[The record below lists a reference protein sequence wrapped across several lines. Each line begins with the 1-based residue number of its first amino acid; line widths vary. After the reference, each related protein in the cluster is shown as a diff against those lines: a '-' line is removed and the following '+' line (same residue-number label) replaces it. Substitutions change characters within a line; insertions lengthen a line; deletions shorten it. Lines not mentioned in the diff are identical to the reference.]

1 MLPLSAALKILPSSL
16 KVESWSRHCQWK
28 SWCFTCLAVTGLY
41 DLTWWDSFS
50 QWHGTVKRGPQ
61 TGWYRAKLQQALDA
75 AWTWSVL
82 PSCCKETGS
91 RCVITWPEQSLMA
104 KDPSTLVSKPT
115 FFHSLRAEACQAGTA
130 IMIKTPFLTS
140 LLPLVRLV
148 SLSCYKKR
156 GNWDTEQDDNLSK
169 AAQGSHKK
177 PCSVPGRILFWVPT
191 RDMKKTILWSA
202 AGLRSSVRAHFFP
215 EMVSRSKT
223 GSQCLGG
230 CFY

>member
-1 MLPLSAALKILPSSL
+1 MTWLDEIPLVSGTALSN
-16 KVESWSRHCQWK
+16 VDHR
-28 SWCFTCLAVTGLY
+28 LAGN
-41 DLTWWDSFS
+41 
-50 QWHGTVKRGPQ
+50 
-61 TGWYRAKLQQALDA
+61 RAKLQQALDA

-148 SLSCYKKR
+148 SLSCYKKKGKLR
-156 GNWDTEQDDNLSK
+156 HRARWQLVQGCSGQPQKAMLCAWEDTFLS
-169 AAQGSHKK
+169 SHKRHEEDHTLI
-177 PCSVPGRILFWVPT
+177 CSRVKEL
-191 RDMKKTILWSA
+191 
-202 AGLRSSVRAHFFP
+202 
-215 EMVSRSKT
+215 
-223 GSQCLGG
+223 C
-230 CFY
+230 

>member
-1 MLPLSAALKILPSSL
+1 MTWLDEIPLVSGTALSN
-16 KVESWSRHCQWK
+16 VDHR
-28 SWCFTCLAVTGLY
+28 LAGTEL
-41 DLTWWDSFS
+41 SFS
-50 QWHGTVKRGPQ
+50 KLLTLLGPGQ
-61 TGWYRAKLQQALDA
+61 FC
-75 AWTWSVL
+75 L
-82 PSCCKETGS
+82 PVVRKTGS
-91 RCVITWPEQSLMA
+91 RGVITWPEQSLMA

-115 FFHSLRAEACQAGTA
+115 SFHSLRAEACQAGTA

-191 RDMKKTILWSA
+191 RDMKKTRLWSA
-202 AGLRSSVRAHFFP
+202 AGLRSSVRAHVFP

-223 GSQCLGG
+223 GSHCLGG